1 MNKDYDAI
9 RKKINKLEDKKKII
23 NSEICSIREQ
33 RLSYKSTIDSDLD
46 NFNQYVELS
55 EKINKLRN
63 DKDALSEEIKALHKQ
78 LIS

>member
-9 RKKINKLEDKKKII
+9 RKKINKLEDKNKII

-33 RLSYKSTIDSDLD
+33 RSSYKSTIDSDLD
-46 NFNQYVELS
+46 NFNQYVKLS

>member
-33 RLSYKSTIDSDLD
+33 RLSYK
-46 NFNQYVELS
+46 
-55 EKINKLRN
+55 
-63 DKDALSEEIKALHKQ
+63 
-78 LIS
+78 

>member
-33 RLSYKSTIDSDLD
+33 RSLYKSTIDSNLD
-46 NFNQYVELS
+46 NFNQYVKLS
-55 EKINKLRN
+55 EKINNLRN
-63 DKDALSEEIKALHKQ
+63 AKDALSEEIKALHKQ

>member
-1 MNKDYDAI
+1 MNKDYDTI
-9 RKKINKLEDKKKII
+9 RKKINKLEDKRKII

-33 RLSYKSTIDSDLD
+33 RLLYESTID
-46 NFNQYVELS
+46 YAKLS

-63 DKDALSEEIKALHKQ
+63 TKDALSEEIKVLHKQ